1 MMLFQTLQLGVFW
14 EQGRDQMVPVELMP
28 SARGA
33 KVKAKLN
40 LAPGQCFSAITPAAT
55 AKGETNAAPA
65 SGCGTAAEDV
75 RRATGGG
82 TSGSADYGRPSYA
95 KRLRSLG
102 RMRTHTKVKK
112 GRIQE
117 QVFKMIKRVQPI
129 CVLRYHLLETNALN
143 HRSRQEQRQGQGR
156 RRCCCCRLSNLL

>member
-1 MMLFQTLQLGVFW
+1 
-14 EQGRDQMVPVELMP
+14 MVPVLELMP

-40 LAPGQCFSAITPAAT
+40 LAPGQCLSAITSAAT
-55 AKGETNAAPA
+55 TKGETNAAPA
-65 SGCGTAAEDV
+65 SGCGTASEGA

-82 TSGSADYGRPSYA
+82 ISESAGYGRPSYA

-102 RMRTHTKVKK
+102 RMRTHTKEKK
-112 GRIQE
+112 GRMQE
-117 QVFKMIKRVQPI
+117 QVFRMIKLVQHF
-129 CVLRYHLLETNALN
+129 CASRYHLLETNALN